1 MFQIN
6 TKMAGTAI
14 VTLVPDSKKLNVLNV
29 DKVKAKLNDL
39 VDQGYQNLV
48 VDLKEI
54 SFIDSS
60 GLGVLITV
68 FNHANN
74 RDCRFLVCCLSN
86 EVMHLMKLTRLNQ
99 VLDIFETTELALKAI
114 EES

>member
-6 TKMAGTAI
+6 TKITGTAI
-14 VTLVPDSKKLNVLNV
+14 VTIAPESKKLNVLNV
-29 DKVKAKLNDL
+29 DKVKSKLNDL
-39 VDQGYQNLV
+39 IDQGYQNLV

-60 GLGVLITV
+60 GLGILITV

-74 RDCRFLVCCLSN
+74 RDCRFMVCCLSN
-86 EVMHLMKLTRLNQ
+86 EVLHLMKLTRLNQ
-99 VLDIFETTELALKAI
+99 VLDIYDTIELAI
-114 EES
+114 DSMNR